1 MPELPEV
8 ETVAAG
14 LRNAIVGQRIRSAR
28 LVTKQLKRVNPTNF
42 SQLVVEKTIE
52 KVRRKGKQII
62 VGLSNGWV
70 LWIHFMMTGKLWLLD
85 LDEPETKFD
94 GAAFQLQPL
103 NKKLVFY
110 DQRRFG
116 RLKLLRKEELGR
128 LKEYARLGP
137 DALEISADEFVRRL
151 KERKRMLKALLL
163 DQTAVAGLGNIYAD
177 ESLFLAKI
185 HPAAVSF
192 RLSNGRLYGLYSAV
206 QKVLARAIRAGGS
219 SIRDY
224 SAVDG
229 RKGYFQ
235 IEHKVYQKTGEP
247 CPVCGGAIKR
257 IVVAQRSTHFCPRCQ
272 KK

>member
-1 MPELPEV
+1 M
-8 ETVAAG
+8 ETVAEG
-14 LRNAIVGQRIRSAR
+14 LRNSIVRQRIVSTRI
-28 LVTKQLKRVNPTNF
+28 LTKQMARVNPKNF
-42 SQLVVEKTIE
+42 SSIVSGKTIE
-52 KVRRKGKQII
+52 TVRRKGKQII
-62 VGLSNGWV
+62 IELSDGWV
-70 LWIHFMMTGKLWLLD
+70 LWAHFMMTGKLWLLGME
-85 LDEPETKFD
+85 EPTTKFD
-94 GAAFQLQPL
+94 AAVFELKPL
-103 NKKLVFY
+103 DKKLVFY

-137 DALEISADEFVRRL
+137 DALAVSAEEFVLRL
-151 KERKRMLKALLL
+151 KERKKGLKSLLL
-163 DQTAVAGLGNIYAD
+163 DQTAIAGLGNIYAD

-185 HPAAVSF
+185 HPAASSSRISKE
-192 RLSNGRLYGLYSAV
+192 RLSGLYSSV
-206 QKVLARAIRAGGS
+206 QKVLTGAIQAGGS

-229 RKGYFQ
+229 RRGYFQ

-247 CPVCGGAIKR
+247 CSVCGEAIKR

>member
-8 ETVAAG
+8 ETVVAG
-14 LRNAIVGQRIRSAR
+14 LRSFIVGQRIRSAR
-28 LVTKQLKRVNPTNF
+28 LLTKQLARVNPKKF
-42 SQLVVEKTIE
+42 SDTVSGKTIAT
-52 KVRRKGKQII
+52 VRRKGKQII
-62 VGLSNGWV
+62 IELSGGWI
-70 LWIHFMMTGKLWLLD
+70 LWVHFMMTGKLRLLD

-94 GAAFQLQPL
+94 GAVFLLQPL

-116 RLKLLRKEELGR
+116 RLKLLRKEKLAV
-128 LKEYARLGP
+128 LPEYVRLGP
-137 DALEISADEFVRRL
+137 DALEVSADEFVRRL
-151 KERKRMLKALLL
+151 KARKRMLKPLLL
-163 DQTAVAGLGNIYAD
+163 DQTAIAGLGNIYAD

-185 HPAAVSF
+185 HPAAASS
-192 RLSNGRLYGLYSAV
+192 RLSNERLSGLYSAV
-206 QKVLARAIRAGGS
+206 QKVLAGAIRAGGS

-229 RKGYFQ
+229 RRGYFQ
-235 IEHKVYQKTGEP
+235 IQHQVYQKTGEG
-247 CPVCGGAIKR
+247 CPVCGRKIKR